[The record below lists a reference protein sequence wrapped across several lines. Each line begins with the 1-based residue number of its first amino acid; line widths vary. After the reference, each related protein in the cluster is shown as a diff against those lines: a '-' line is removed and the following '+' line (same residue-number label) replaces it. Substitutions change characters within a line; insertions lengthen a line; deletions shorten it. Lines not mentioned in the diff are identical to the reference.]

1 MTVILSMLIGAVIG
15 AFVTIIVMM
24 LMADRDDNEP

>member
-1 MTVILSMLIGAVIG
+1 MTVIISMLIGAVIG